1 MLRIYYIF
9 SNPTAKKK
17 VKYYVYKDLGHNIP
31 HKVITDKH
39 LVVFVLI
46 IESITLVL
54 LILGTAIPQTRP
66 GPFYELD
73 REYCPKKNVS
83 K

>member
-1 MLRIYYIF
+1 MI
-9 SNPTAKKK
+9 S
-17 VKYYVYKDLGHNIP
+17 
-31 HKVITDKH
+31 DKH

-46 IESITLVL
+46 IESITLAL

-73 REYCPKKNVS
+73 RQQLPKKNVRMYIILTS
-83 K
+83 WSTVIIYSSFFNNLLGKRYFG